1 VYKRLIA
8 LNGLAILAV
17 VLNHAGGWGLVAMF
31 WWTHRYRAVS
41 VPNFDAVGTPS
52 YDISMAIHLLT
63 TFAVPAFLFASGF
76 FVAYAAQGNAKRL
89 SWKVVTTRIVAILLP
104 YGIWSGMLF
113 IGDAV
118 QGTTYAPM
126 EYILRLTLMGAN
138 GGYYFIPVL
147 CIFYLISPWLVPLA
161 RSRWKLLLAVSALV
175 QLIPI
180 SFRYLRLAGISFP
193 GLPQLIDW
201 TPDQLFIRWAFFFP
215 LGLVCGLHVDAFGQW
230 LASHRR
236 GLAAGFVAAYGLYLA
251 ESEIVF
257 RATPDHWRQ
266 GVSGIMFSVYAVMA
280 ILAFLALPEGSV
292 PFVKR
297 LGQLGTRSYGIYLL
311 HFTII
316 EIAARLIYHIAP
328 WMLGVQALLQPLLF
342 VVGLAVPLLLMMA
355 WARSPLRG
363 SYRYL
368 FG

>member
-1 VYKRLIA
+1 MYKRLIA

-17 VLNHAGGWGLVAMF
+17 VLNHAGGWGEVAMF

-41 VPNFDAVGTPS
+41 VPNFDAVGSPS

-76 FVAYAAQGNAKRL
+76 FVAYAAQGSAKGL
-89 SWKVVTTRIVAILLP
+89 SWKVMTVRVVAILIP
-104 YGIWSGMLF
+104 YAIWSVALF
-113 IGDAV
+113 VGDAL
-118 QGTTYAPM
+118 QGKTYAPM
-126 EYILRLTLMGAN
+126 EYVLRLTLMGAN

-147 CIFYLISPWLVPLA
+147 CIFYLMSPVLVPLA
-161 RSRWKLLLAVSALV
+161 RSRWKLLLAGSALV
-175 QLIPI
+175 QLIPM
-180 SFRYLRLAGISFP
+180 SLRYFRLFGVSFP

-201 TPDQLFIRWAFFFP
+201 TPDQIFIRWAFFFP
-215 LGLVCGLHVDAFGQW
+215 LGLVCGLHVDALGRW
-230 LASHRR
+230 LVSHRR
-236 GLAAGFVAAYGLYLA
+236 GLAAAFVAAYVLYLA

-257 RATPDHWRQ
+257 RVTPDHWRQ
-266 GVSGIMFSVYAVMA
+266 GVSGIMFSVYAVAA
-280 ILAFLALPEGSV
+280 ILAFLALAEGRAPS
-292 PFVKR
+292 VKR

-316 EIAARLIYHIAP
+316 EIMARLIYHFAP

-342 VVGLAVPLLLMMA
+342 TVGLGVPLLMMRV
-355 WARSPLRG
+355 WAKSPLRG